1 MTSDTANIAS
11 FRQKSPVRS
20 ERHRVVIVGGGAAG
34 LELATQ
40 LGKSA
45 RLAVTLIDK
54 ARSHIWKPKLHEIAA
69 GSMNVGR
76 HEVGYLAHAR
86 DHGFVYRMGEM
97 KGLDREGRKVAI
109 APFVDAEGEQI
120 TPARTFCY
128 DTLVLA
134 VGSQSNDFGTPGVR
148 EHALK
153 LESLG
158 DAARFN
164 RRLMNACFRAQAQET
179 ALSPEQLRVCI
190 IGAGATGVELAAELL
205 RTGREVLAYGASASS
220 TSKGLEIHLVEA
232 ADRILPALP
241 PRLSAAARRLL
252 SRQGIAVHVGA
263 KVATVHA
270 GAVELQDGKLL
281 PAEITV
287 WAAGVRAPE
296 FLRNL
301 AGLETNRLN
310 QLVVQPTLQVTNDPR
325 VFAIGDC
332 AACAMPNG
340 QGFVPPRAQAAH
352 QQATFLARH
361 LPGYIDGRPLPP
373 YVYRDF
379 GSLVSLGSFST
390 VGNLMG
396 GLVGK
401 SMFVEGLFAKAMYL
415 SMYKM
420 HEAALHGWRRVTLE
434 TLARCLEPSTG
445 SRVKL
450 H

>member
-1 MTSDTANIAS
+1 MTKHTAATLPGRDQTSDSAG
-11 FRQKSPVRS
+11 
-20 ERHRVVIVGGGAAG
+20 RHRVVIIGGGAAG

-40 LGKSA
+40 LGRHEWLS
-45 RLAVTLIDK
+45 VTLVDK

-69 GSMNVGR
+69 GSMNMGR

-97 KGLDREGRKVAI
+97 TGLDRQSREVAI
-109 APFVDAEGEQI
+109 APFVDGEGEQI
-120 TPARTFCY
+120 TPARTFPY

-134 VGSQSNDFGTPGVR
+134 VGSQSNDFGTPGVK

-153 LESLG
+153 LECLS

-164 RRLMNACFRAQAQET
+164 RKLMNACFRAQSQEGVL
-179 ALSPEQLRVCI
+179 AAAQLRVCI

-205 RTGREVLAYGASASS
+205 RTGREVIAYGASVS
-220 TSKGLEIHLVEA
+220 TSNKGLEIHLVEA

-241 PRLSAAARRLL
+241 PRLSAAAHKLL
-252 SRQGIAVHVGA
+252 TKQGISVHVGA
-263 KVATVHA
+263 KVARVHKN
-270 GAVELQDGKLL
+270 GVELSDGELL

-287 WAAGVRAPE
+287 WAAGVRAPD
-296 FLRNL
+296 FLRSL
-301 AGLETNRLN
+301 PGLEANRIN
-310 QLVVQPTLQVTNDPR
+310 QLVVRPTLQTTNDPR

-332 AACAMPNG
+332 AACAKPDG
-340 QGFVPPRAQAAH
+340 RGFVPPRAQAAH
-352 QQATFLARH
+352 QQAAFLARH
-361 LPGYIDGRPLPP
+361 LPTHVEGRPLPN
-373 YVYRDF
+373 YTYRDF
-379 GSLVSLGSFST
+379 GSLVSLGSYST

-396 GLVGK
+396 GVVGK
-401 SMFVEGLFAKAMYL
+401 SMFVEGVFAKLMYL

-434 TLARCLEPSTG
+434 TLARCLEPSSG

>member
-1 MTSDTANIAS
+1 MTGRMAINQSKRDGA
-11 FRQKSPVRS
+11 PDS
-20 ERHRVVIVGGGAAG
+20 EKRHSVVIVGGGAAG

-40 LGKSA
+40 LGRNG

-69 GSMNVGR
+69 GSMNMGR

-86 DHGFVYRMGEM
+86 NHGFVYRMGKM
-97 KGLDREGRKVAI
+97 TGLDRESREVAI
-109 APFVDAEGEQI
+109 APFVDPEGEQI
-120 TPARTFCY
+120 TPARRFGY

-148 EHALK
+148 EYALK
-153 LESLG
+153 LECLS

-164 RRLMNACFRAQAQET
+164 RKLMNACFRAQAQE
-179 ALSPEQLRVCI
+179 AMLSPAQLRVCI

-205 RTGREVLAYGASASS
+205 HTGREVLAYGASAST
-220 TSKGLEIHLVEA
+220 TSKGLELHLVEA

-241 PRLSAAARRLL
+241 PRLSAAAHRLL
-252 SRQGIAVHVGA
+252 SKQGIAVHVRA
-263 KVATVHA
+263 KVARVHPGSVELDD
-270 GAVELQDGKLL
+270 GAVI

-296 FLRNL
+296 FLRDL
-301 AGLETNRLN
+301 AGLETNRVN
-310 QLVVQPTLQVTNDPR
+310 QLVVRPTLQTTRDPR
-325 VFAIGDC
+325 IFAIGDC
-332 AACAMPNG
+332 AACPKPDG

-352 QQATFLARH
+352 QQAAFLARH
-361 LPGYIDGRPLPP
+361 LPEHVRGRRVPN
-373 YVYRDF
+373 YAYRDF
-379 GSLVSLGSFST
+379 GSLVSLGSYST

-401 SMFVEGLFAKAMYL
+401 SMFIEGLLAKVMYL

-420 HEAALHGWRRVTLE
+420 HEAALYGWPRVLLE
-434 TLARCLEPSTG
+434 TLARSLEPSRG

>member
-1 MTSDTANIAS
+1 MTAHDAIPRFSRRKVTDS
-11 FRQKSPVRS
+11 GQ
-20 ERHRVVIVGGGAAG
+20 RHRIVIVGGGAAG

-40 LGKSA
+40 LGRNG
-45 RLAVTLIDK
+45 RLAVTLVDK

-69 GSMNVGR
+69 GSMNMGR

-97 KGLDREGRKVAI
+97 TGLDRSTREVAI

-120 TPARTFCY
+120 TPARAFQY

-148 EHALK
+148 EHALR
-153 LESLG
+153 LESLS

-164 RRLMNACFRAQAQET
+164 RKLMNACFRAQAQEA

-205 RTGREVLAYGASASS
+205 RTGREVLAYGASAYS
-220 TSKGLEIHLVEA
+220 TSKGLDIHLVEA
-232 ADRILPALP
+232 ADRILPALSS
-241 PRLSAAARRLL
+241 RISAAAHQLL
-252 SRQGIAVHVGA
+252 SKQGVNVHVAA
-263 KVATVHA
+263 KVASVLPDGVA
-270 GAVELQDGKLL
+270 LQDGGVI

-296 FLRNL
+296 FLNGL

-310 QLVVQPTLQVTNDPR
+310 QLVVRPSLQTTFDPNIL
-325 VFAIGDC
+325 AIGDC
-332 AACAMPNG
+332 AACLQADG
-340 QGFVPPRAQAAH
+340 RRYVPPRAQAAH
-352 QQATFLARH
+352 QQAKFLARN
-361 LPGYIDGRPLPP
+361 LPAFIEGRALPA
-373 YVYRDF
+373 YTYRDF
-379 GSLVSLGSFST
+379 GSLVSLGAFNT

-396 GLVGK
+396 GVVGK

-420 HEAALHGWRRVTLE
+420 HEASLHGWRRVAME
-434 TLARCLEPSTG
+434 TLARSLEPSGG